1 MAEHLAEEQIA
12 AMEEAFA
19 FFDKNGDGLITID
32 ELRVVL
38 ESLGQNNTTCELQWM
53 IAEVDADGDGAI
65 NFSEFLKLMEFKP
78 NDIDSEEELTG
89 AFRMFDIDEDG
100 FISEAELFLIMYHR
114 GCNLN
119 GDEVRE
125 MMREA
130 DTDGDRRLSYEEFKQ
145 IMNRI

>member
-1 MAEHLAEEQIA
+1 MAEHLAHGQIA

-19 FFDKNGDGLITID
+19 FFDKNGDGLITIE

-38 ESLGQNNTTCELQWM
+38 ESLGQNNTTCELQCM

-78 NDIDSEEELTG
+78 NDTDSEEELKV
-89 AFRMFDIDEDG
+89 AFRMLDMDEDG
-100 FISEAELFLIMYHR
+100 FISEAELCHIMYNL

-119 GDEVRE
+119 GDEVRA

-130 DTDGDRRLSYEEFKQ
+130 DTDGDGRVSYEDFKQ
-145 IMNRI
+145 IMRRI

>member
-1 MAEHLAEEQIA
+1 MAEHLTQDQMA

-19 FFDKNGDGLITID
+19 FFDKNGDGLITIE

-38 ESLGQNNTTCELQWM
+38 ESLGQNNTTSELQWM
-53 IAEVDADGDGAI
+53 IAEDT
-65 NFSEFLKLMEFKP
+65 
-78 NDIDSEEELTG
+78 DSEEELTG

-100 FISEAELFLIMYHR
+100 FISEAELFLIMYNR

-130 DTDGDRRLSYEEFKQ
+130 DTDGDGRLSYEEFKQ

>member
-1 MAEHLAEEQIA
+1 MAGHLPQEQIA

-19 FFDKNGDGLITID
+19 FFDKNGDGLITIE

-38 ESLGQNNTTCELQWM
+38 ESLGQNNTTLELQWM

-65 NFSEFLKLMEFKP
+65 NFSEFLKLMELKP
-78 NDIDSEEELTG
+78 NDTDSEEELTG

-100 FISEAELFLIMYHR
+100 FISEAELFLIMYNR

-119 GDEVRE
+119 GAEVRE
-125 MMREA
+125 MMQEA
-130 DTDGDRRLSYEEFKQ
+130 DTDGDGRVSYEEFKQ